1 MIIDKVQ
8 PYWTEEDRKALADIQ
23 RAQER
28 FINEIQRKEKAGTLE
43 DGILTEWK
51 SLDGKAKA
59 IREDVEDRY
68 IKSFRHNKKG
78 ILEDIEEIVQT
89 IEREDFQA
97 RVKEQ
102 LAQLIVWKV
111 PNEDLRFPFGLPLS
125 GYLFTALMNCSI
137 RAALSCFIFSVT

>member
-51 SLDGKAKA
+51 S
-59 IREDVEDRY
+59 
-68 IKSFRHNKKG
+68 
-78 ILEDIEEIVQT
+78 
-89 IEREDFQA
+89 
-97 RVKEQ
+97 
-102 LAQLIVWKV
+102 
-111 PNEDLRFPFGLPLS
+111 
-125 GYLFTALMNCSI
+125 
-137 RAALSCFIFSVT
+137 